1 MKTAAVIALAIA
13 GLSQPMV
20 AQERKPVPKD
30 AVRVSISGC
39 TKGYIFTVGS
49 RPPDETSARDIPEGA
64 HLRMNVPKKMMA
76 EIKAREGSMIQITGL
91 MKKGQFNPT
100 GVSLGGGVRI
110 TPGAGPADSGL
121 PRSSAG
127 NQILIDVESWS
138 PTAGGCAGR

>member
-1 MKTAAVIALAIA
+1 MKTAAAIAFALAV
-13 GLSQPMV
+13 LSRPMA
-20 AQERKPVPKD
+20 AQEPKPVPKD

-49 RPPDETSARDIPEGA
+49 RPPDETSARDIPEGT
-64 HLRMNVPKKMMA
+64 HLRMNVPKKIMA
-76 EIKAREGSMIQITGL
+76 QIKAHEGSMIQITGL

-110 TPGAGPADSGL
+110 TPGGSPTDSGM

-127 NQILIDVESWS
+127 SQIMIDVETWS
-138 PTAGGCAGR
+138 PTAGGCRLR

>member
-1 MKTAAVIALAIA
+1 MKTAAAIALALA
-13 GLSQPMV
+13 VLSRPTA

-30 AVRVSISGC
+30 AVRVTISGC
-39 TKGYIFTVGS
+39 TKGYVFTVGE
-49 RPPDETSARDIPEGA
+49 RPPDETSARDIPEGT
-64 HLRMNVPKKMMA
+64 HLRMNVPKKTMA

-110 TPGAGPADSGL
+110 TPGGGSGDGGR
-121 PRSSAG
+121 PGSPAG

-138 PTAGGCAGR
+138 PSSGRCASR